1 MDALFRF
8 LVQYEPLV
16 YLILTIGA
24 VFAARSLWKAWV
36 EWHSAVFGLEKEL
49 SFQKVRVSGAL
60 FILLIMIGL
69 SQFCLVSFIV
79 PFLPATTFRSTP
91 TADLLQTPGA
101 TPAQPAADL
110 TAQIGTPAT
119 PAGTSGCI
127 PGQIMLS
134 SPKPGGDV
142 QGKIILKGTV
152 NVPNFGFFKYE
163 YAPQGSETWATIAA
177 SDQTVTDGDLGV
189 WDTSQLVPG
198 DYQIR
203 LLVTDNANKP
213 MPACILPVRVIAPVT
228 TP

>member
-1 MDALFRF
+1 VDALFRF
-8 LVQYEPLV
+8 LVQYEALA

-91 TADLLQTPGA
+91 TADLLQTPGD
-101 TPAQPAADL
+101 TPAQPAVDL
-110 TAQIGTPAT
+110 TAQIGTPAA
-119 PAGTSGCI
+119 PSGTVGCI

-134 SPKPGGDV
+134 SPKPGGEV
-142 QGKIILKGTV
+142 QGKIILTGTV
-152 NVPNFGFFKYE
+152 NVQNFGFYKYE

-177 SDQTVTDGDLGV
+177 GDKVVIDGELGV

-203 LLVTDNANKP
+203 LLASDNSNKP

>member
-1 MDALFRF
+1 VDALFRF
-8 LVQYEPLV
+8 LVQYESLA

-91 TADLLQTPGA
+91 TADLLQTPAA
-101 TPAQPAADL
+101 TLSATDL
-110 TAQIGTPAT
+110 TAQIGTPAA
-119 PAGTSGCI
+119 PAGSVGCI

-134 SPKPGGDV
+134 SPKPGGEV
-142 QGKIILKGTV
+142 QGKIILTGTV

-177 SDQTVTDGDLGV
+177 GDQIVTEGELGV

-203 LLVTDNANKP
+203 LLVTDNVGKP